1 VTATEATVP
10 SDVDGALADFQGQ
23 LNLIFAKA
31 RLLWKDSA
39 ARIDPELQ
47 VAGYKLLTFLDG
59 AGTSNAHELAVR
71 FEMDKSVIS
80 RQVRMLECHGLLESR
95 PDERDGRQ
103 RVLTV
108 TPKARA
114 ALAQV
119 RGEYALRLRAA
130 IGELTA
136 GEIRTASKVFRLL
149 AEA

>member
-1 VTATEATVP
+1 MPATTPAA
-10 SDVDGALADFQGQ
+10 DVDSALTELQGQ

-39 ARIDPELQ
+39 ARIDPALQ
-47 VAGYKLLTFLDG
+47 VSGYKLLSFLDG
-59 AGTSNAHELAVR
+59 AGPSSAHRLAER
-71 FEMDKSVIS
+71 FEMDKSVVS

-95 PDERDGRQ
+95 PDEHDGRQ

-130 IGELTA
+130 MGELTA
-136 GEIRTASKVFRLL
+136 EEIRTASKVFGLL
-149 AEA
+149 AQA